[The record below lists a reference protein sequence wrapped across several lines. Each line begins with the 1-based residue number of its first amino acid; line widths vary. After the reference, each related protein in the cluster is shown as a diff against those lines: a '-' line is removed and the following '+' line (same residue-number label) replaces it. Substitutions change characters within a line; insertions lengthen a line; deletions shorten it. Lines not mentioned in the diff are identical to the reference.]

1 MMPGPLAGYRVLDL
15 SQVVSGPFATML
27 MADQGADVIKV
38 EPSNTLGDVTRLQAY
53 AKGGLPAFYINNNR
67 GKRTIAVDLQ
77 TDAGR
82 DLVLEL
88 AANADVVVQNFRPGA
103 IERLGLGYD
112 DVRAVNPQVIYCSI
126 SGFGPDGP
134 YSDRPVLD
142 PVIQGLSGVISRQLN
157 PEIPFPDLVRNL
169 YADKSTA
176 LTVAQAITA
185 ALLVRERS
193 GAGQHIE
200 VPMIDACLYFFWP
213 DGMMDKTL
221 IDDDVSPGFL
231 LSTIYSLSEAS
242 DGKFVYF
249 VASDPQ
255 RHALYEALD
264 RPEWKDDPRFCDMKA
279 TTDPA
284 NFQALGTLLAQRFAE
299 LTVAEVLERLW
310 AKEVPSGPILDA
322 DQMLDDPQIRH
333 NETARA
339 VAAPTRRDRA
349 AAAAGGTLQSDS
361 RRGRDV
367 GIREGWRHRSDPV
380 RARPIRRADRR
391 PTRRRCRRL
400 NWRRIPDVRCSPDRR
415 SPTARPATHPE
426 PTREAQRAERR
437 PARCV
442 VRRAARRGRRS
453 SGFGGRHTRGRHQ
466 LLGGL

>member
-112 DVRAVNPQVIYCSI
+112 DVRTVNPQVIYCSI

-157 PEIPFPDLVRNL
+157 PEIPFPISSATCSRQEHRAHRRPGHPRRCSSGND
-169 YADKSTA
+169 
-176 LTVAQAITA
+176 QA
-185 ALLVRERS
+185 

-322 DQMLDDPQIRH
+322 DQMVDDPQIRH
-333 NETARA
+333 NETL
-339 VAAPTRRDRA
+339 VQWQHPL
-349 AAAAGGTLQSDS
+349 AGTVQQ
-361 RRGRDV
+361 
-367 GIREGWRHRSDPV
+367 P
-380 RARPIRRADRR
+380 
-391 PTRRRCRRL
+391 
-400 NWRRIPDVRCSPDRR
+400 
-415 SPTARPATHPE
+415 RPAARFSLTP
-426 PTREAQRAERR
+426 AEVATSASVKGGDTDQILSELGRS
-437 PARCV
+437 AEQIADLHADAV
-442 VRRAARRGRRS
+442 VV
-453 SGFGGRHTRGRHQ
+453 
-466 LLGGL
+466 